1 MRNFFASQKRKL
13 KRVCQKFRLLF
24 HNHPSRA
31 TRRSCPPRCRR
42 PRRSTPRAPSPREP
56 SRPSNTALIFGDSL
70 IASLKKP
77 FARNGRT
84 TPQERITF
92 GEQNFFHYNV
102 GTRTAPGRESA
113 GTWAFNPIAVEMWSL
128 SRLSITLVSV
138 THNYAASG
146 HAKP

>member
-1 MRNFFASQKRKL
+1 MIAVPKRREDYFRNFFASQKRKL

-24 HNHPSRA
+24 HNHPSRP
-31 TRRSCPPRCRR
+31 TCRSCPPRCGR

-56 SRPSNTALIFGDSL
+56 SRPSNTALILGDSL

-102 GTRTAPGRESA
+102 GTRRRPAGNLPGR
-113 GTWAFNPIAVEMWSL
+113 GRLNL
-128 SRLSITLVSV
+128 SRICRDV
-138 THNYAASG
+138 G
-146 HAKP
+146 I